1 MHFSATYASFNANRP
16 IRKDTVWKNE
26 KFTLI
31 QNIIFVKS
39 IPCAST
45 VVKTLISRNFRQ
57 KSVRVN
63 FRHFHTVK

>member
-26 KFTLI
+26 KFTLTQKLI
-31 QNIIFVKS
+31 RQINSFGKYVRTNVAFMIF
-39 IPCAST
+39 
-45 VVKTLISRNFRQ
+45 FQ

-63 FRHFHTVK
+63 FLNFHTV